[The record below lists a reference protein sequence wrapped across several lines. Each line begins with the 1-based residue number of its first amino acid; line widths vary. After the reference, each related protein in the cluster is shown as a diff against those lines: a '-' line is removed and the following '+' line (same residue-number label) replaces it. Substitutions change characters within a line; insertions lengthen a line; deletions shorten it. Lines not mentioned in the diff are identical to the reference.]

1 METKI
6 CTKCGIEKS
15 VEDFHWRNKSAGTRR
30 SECKECHNKQVK
42 SRYKENKQVIDNLK
56 DGKSCIRC
64 GYNECIEALD
74 YHHIDPSTK
83 TNTVAKL
90 ATHYNLKDSLAE
102 TEKCILLCANCH
114 RYFHYLERQ
123 NHELTL
129 IDFIK

>member
-6 CTKCGIEKS
+6 CTKCGIEKPI
-15 VEDFHWRNKSAGTRR
+15 EEYHWRDKSAGTRR

-64 GYNECIEALD
+64 GYNECVEALD

-83 TNTVAKL
+83 INTVAKL
-90 ATHYNLKDSLAE
+90 ATHYNLKDRLAE
-102 TEKCILLCANCH
+102 TEKCSLLCANCH
-114 RYFHYLERQ
+114 RYFHYLKRQ

>member
-6 CTKCGIEKS
+6 CTKCGIEKPI
-15 VEDFHWRNKSAGTRR
+15 EEYHWRDKSAGTRR
-30 SECKECHNKQVK
+30 SEGKECHNKQVK

-64 GYNECIEALD
+64 GYNECVEALD

-83 TNTVAKL
+83 INTVAKL
-90 ATHYNLKDSLAE
+90 ATHYNLKDGLAE

-114 RYFHYLERQ
+114 RYFHYLKRQ

-129 IDFIK
+129 IDFIQ